1 MRTTYILAPTC
12 ITALIWSASGAFASD
27 ARFPF
32 NLPNCPTTLVLSAPD
47 IFAGAE
53 NQQELVKQ
61 IAASPIASDAG
72 TVVQA
77 LIAPREPSVV
87 LVLAE
92 RKDVID
98 IQGSATKGQ
107 FDRLK
112 ANLLAANGQSE
123 VAQVNERGRKDG
135 AHVDNFSIVSTTS
148 NETSVTIIGVMNGT
162 APSADFAS
170 YLGVSVGY
178 AQQCI
183 PAAIVVAP
191 KSIMSKEAFEMLVR
205 SLVFE

>member
-1 MRTTYILAPTC
+1 
-12 ITALIWSASGAFASD
+12 
-27 ARFPF
+27 
-32 NLPNCPTTLVLSAPD
+32 LVLSAPE
-47 IFAGAE
+47 IFAGAK

-61 IAASPIASDAG
+61 IAASPIASDTG

-77 LIAPREPSVV
+77 LMAPREPSVV
-87 LVLAE
+87 LVLAA
-92 RKDVID
+92 RKDVSD
-98 IQGSATKGQ
+98 IQGSATKRQ

-123 VAQVNERGRKDG
+123 VAQLNDRGREQG
-135 AHVDNFSIVSTTS
+135 LNVSNFSIVSATS

-183 PAAIVVAP
+183 PTAIVVAP

-205 SLVFE
+205 SVAFE